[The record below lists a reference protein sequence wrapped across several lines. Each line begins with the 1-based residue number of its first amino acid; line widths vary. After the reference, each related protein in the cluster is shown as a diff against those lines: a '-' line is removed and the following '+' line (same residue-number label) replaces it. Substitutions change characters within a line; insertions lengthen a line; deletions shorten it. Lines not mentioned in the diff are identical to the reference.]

1 MLSVYTAAGTFD
13 GDVVGWPTIFVFC
26 TSFVAL

>member
-13 GDVVGWPTIFVFC
+13 GDVVAYGIRILHEFC
-26 TSFVAL
+26 SSLT